1 MGLLPREQLRQLIKE
16 NDIKDVNGIYDTMK
30 DMFKD
35 VLQEMLEAEMD
46 VTLGYGKNEAKDK
59 DTTNIR
65 NGYSSKTLK
74 TKFGNIEMDIPRDRN
89 SEFEPKIVPKYQR
102 NISGIEDKIIALYA
116 RGMSTRDIHDQVKD
130 IYGIEVSAEMVSKI
144 TEKIVPEIKEWQ
156 SRPLE
161 TVYPFVF
168 MDAIH
173 YKIRDNGQIVNK
185 AAYVVLGI
193 NMEGFKDVLGIWIG
207 ENETS
212 KFWLGVLNELKNRN
226 VQDVLIFSVDGLTGL
241 KEAIEAVYPKAYIQ
255 RCIIH
260 QLRNSFKYVSYKHLK
275 EFSKDF
281 KAVYKAPSEEAA
293 LEALYEVKD
302 KWANQYPYALKSWE
316 TNWDVLSTFFKY
328 PDEIRKIIYTT
339 NIIEGL
345 HRQFRKVT
353 KSKSVFPS
361 DAALEK
367 MLYLATKNIMTKW
380 TQRYRNWDMVL
391 NQLLRDYPKVCVNLL
406 ADVECLLHNINGQ
419 SCKRNSPL
427 LQQ

>member
-16 NDIKDVNGIYDTMK
+16 NDIKDVNGIYNTLK

-46 VTLGYGKNEAKDK
+46 VTLGYSKNEAKGK

-65 NGYSSKTLK
+65 NGYSSKNLK
-74 TKFGNIEMDIPRDRN
+74 TKYGNIEMDIPRDRN

-102 NISGIEDKIIALYA
+102 NISGIEDKVIALYA

-130 IYGIEVSAEMVSKI
+130 IYGIEISAEMVSKI

-293 LEALYEVKD
+293 LDALYEVKD
-302 KWANQYPYALKSWE
+302 KWGNQYPYALKSWE

-391 NQLLRDYPKVCVNLL
+391 NQLLIMFPDQLEQY
-406 ADVECLLHNINGQ
+406 I
-419 SCKRNSPL
+419 
-427 LQQ
+427 